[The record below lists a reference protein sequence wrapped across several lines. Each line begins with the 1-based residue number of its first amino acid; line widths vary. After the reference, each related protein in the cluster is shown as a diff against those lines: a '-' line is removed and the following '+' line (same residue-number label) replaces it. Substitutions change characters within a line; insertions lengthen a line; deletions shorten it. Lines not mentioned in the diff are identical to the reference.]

1 MVVVRPEEKPMIPME
16 PNGTIMMSESSQS
29 DSQSTDLEK
38 SFEVGFLKLG
48 AKIFII
54 EIWYASK
61 VKSD

>member
-1 MVVVRPEEKPMIPME
+1 MIPME